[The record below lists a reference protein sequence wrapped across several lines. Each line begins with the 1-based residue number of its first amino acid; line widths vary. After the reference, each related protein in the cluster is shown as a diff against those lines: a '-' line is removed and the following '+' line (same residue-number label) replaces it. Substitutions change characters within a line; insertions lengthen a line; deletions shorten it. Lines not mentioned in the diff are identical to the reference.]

1 MSKSERD
8 ILFGALRSCLPQI
21 IGFILAVIA
30 CAVITWLC
38 SSCKSQ
44 KVVTETIH
52 HTDTLKVRHD
62 SIIIQDRYV
71 PVEIPVPAS
80 SQIVDLLLDHDSTS
94 VLEDD
99 LYRSTAR
106 VSGGRLQHTLQSKP
120 EAKLAAPVIV
130 HDTVKIMQDSIKTNN
145 QDTQHDVQ
153 IKEVNKLLWWQK
165 ILMVLGGIMMII
177 CALAVAWYM
186 GKKQQSKSK

>member
-1 MSKSERD
+1 MSKAYRQ
-8 ILFGALRSCLPQI
+8 ILWGVFVSCLPRI

-120 EAKLAAPVIV
+120 EAKVTAPVIV
-130 HDTVKIMQDSIKTNN
+130 HDTVKIMQDTIRTNN
-145 QDTQHDVQ
+145 TDNKHDTE
-153 IKEVNKLLWWQK
+153 IKEVNKIYWWQSL
-165 ILMVLGGIMMII
+165 LMWTGGILLIVFGMGM
-177 CALAVAWYM
+177 AWHI
-186 GKKQQSKSK
+186 GKRHTQ

>member
-1 MSKSERD
+1 MSKADRQ
-8 ILFGALRSCLPQI
+8 ILWGVFVSCLPRI
-21 IGFILAVIA
+21 IGFILAIIA
-30 CAVITWLC
+30 CAVITWIC

-106 VSGGRLQHTLQSKP
+106 VSGGRLQHTLTSKP
-120 EAKLAAPVIV
+120 DAKVTAPVIV
-130 HDTVKIMQDSIKTNN
+130 HDTVKIMQDTIRTNN
-145 QDTQHDVQ
+145 TDNKHDTE
-153 IKEVNKLLWWQK
+153 IKEVNKIYWWQSL
-165 ILMVLGGIMMII
+165 LMWTGGILLIVFGMGM
-177 CALAVAWYM
+177 AWHI
-186 GKKQQSKSK
+186 GKRHAQ

>member
-21 IGFILAVIA
+21 IGFILAIIA

-71 PVEIPVPAS
+71 PVEIPIPAS

-106 VSGGRLQHTLQSKP
+106 VSGGRLQHTLRSKP
-120 EAKLAAPVIV
+120 EAKIAAPVIV

-145 QDTQHDVQ
+145 QDTQHDVE
-153 IKEVNKLLWWQK
+153 IREVNKLHWWQQLLMWMGG
-165 ILMVLGGIMMII
+165 ILMITFGIG
-177 CALAVAWYM
+177 AAWFI
-186 GKKQQSKSK
+186 GTKRKR